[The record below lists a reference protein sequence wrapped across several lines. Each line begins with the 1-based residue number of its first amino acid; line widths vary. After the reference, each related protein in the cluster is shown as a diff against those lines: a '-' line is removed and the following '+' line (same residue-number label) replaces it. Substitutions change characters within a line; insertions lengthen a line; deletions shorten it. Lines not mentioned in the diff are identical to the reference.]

1 MQASRFR
8 KSTDAFHAGILAGN
22 RIILGQAITL
32 VESALDDD
40 QQLARELLESLTPY
54 TGNALRIGITGPPG
68 VGKSTFIEAFG
79 KHLTGLSLPIA
90 VLTVDPSSNRSHGS
104 ILGDKTRMQDL
115 SKDAL
120 AFIRPTASG
129 NMLGG
134 VAQKTREAMLLCEA
148 AGYKVIIIETVG
160 VGQSEI
166 SIKNMIDFFL
176 LLALPGAGDELQG
189 IKKGIMEAAD
199 AILVTKADGDNIP
212 KATQAQTEFQHA
224 LHLAALPDSSWSP
237 RVLCVSAI
245 TGKGL
250 AESWSTIEEFEKVTK
265 NNGWFQE
272 NRKQQRIQ
280 WMNEYFHQLLASDI
294 EAAGLKQ
301 SRIQSENDVKE
312 NKLGPYAAA
321 KRILDQY
328 HDVIRGS
335 KS

>member
-8 KSTDAFHAGILAGN
+8 KSTGAFQAGILGGN
-22 RIILGQAITL
+22 RIVLGQAITL

-40 QQLARELLESLTPY
+40 QEQARELLESLTPH

-79 KHLTGLSLPIA
+79 KYLTGLSLPIA
-90 VLTVDPSSNRSHGS
+90 VLTIDPSSNRSHGS

-115 SKDAL
+115 SKDPL
-120 AFIRPTASG
+120 AFIRPTASS

-199 AILVTKADGDNIP
+199 AILVTKCDGDNIP
-212 KATQAQTEFQHA
+212 KATQAQAEFQHA

-237 RVLCVSAI
+237 RVLCVSA
-245 TGKGL
+245 TDGKGL
-250 AESWSTIEEFEKVTK
+250 AESWSTIQEFENVTK

-280 WMNEYFHQLLASDI
+280 WMSEYFHQLLASDI
-294 EAAGLKQ
+294 EVAGLRP
-301 SRIQSENDVKE
+301 SRIQIENDVKE
-312 NKLGPYAAA
+312 NKVGPYAAA
-321 KRILDQY
+321 KKILDQY
-328 HDVIRGS
+328 HDVIRGR